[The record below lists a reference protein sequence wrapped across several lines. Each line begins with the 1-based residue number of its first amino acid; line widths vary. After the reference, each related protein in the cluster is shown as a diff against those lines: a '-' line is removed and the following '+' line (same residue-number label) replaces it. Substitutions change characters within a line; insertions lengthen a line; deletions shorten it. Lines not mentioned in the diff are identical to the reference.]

1 MTLIGFF
8 DVISPTQAQLCKPD
22 MVDEIHPHLQ
32 QQGYDQGDQRYER
45 TKLPLCQGQ
54 PSSNE
59 HRCRGGGQS
68 PRASGQFPNSPADRG
83 DFVGCNYSMPPPRTY
98 IRSSR
103 LKS

>member
-68 PRASGQFPNSPADRG
+68 PRASGQFRPLERRGRSSGAAPVGLADRMN
-83 DFVGCNYSMPPPRTY
+83 DTSHN
-98 IRSSR
+98 
-103 LKS
+103 